1 MKTITVKADHEFDA
15 LLNRLSS
22 RLHTTRSNVIRSA
35 VRNYLKH
42 LDKEA
47 LRQKIQAASL
57 KTREQA
63 IQTAVDLEAASH
75 DGLGND
81 F

>member
-15 LLNRLSS
+15 LLNQLTT

-35 VRNYLKH
+35 VKNYLKH

-47 LRQKIQAASL
+47 LRQTIQSASL
-57 KTREQA
+57 KTRAQA
-63 IQTAVDLEAASH
+63 VQASIDFTAVDS
-75 DGLGND
+75 DGL
-81 F
+81 